1 MEEIKLLYG
10 TGNPAKLNA
19 MKKRLSRVG
28 ITLVGLKD
36 LGGEIPE
43 VAEDGKTPLENA
55 RKKAVAYFEA
65 FRIPVFSCDSGLYID
80 GVPENEQPGVHVR
93 RVNGKVLSDEQMIVH
108 YSSLAKKYGN
118 PTARY
123 RNAICFVEDEKL
135 ENSLRPMKLEE
146 YIGQERVKSNLKVY
160 IEAARNRKDV
170 LDHVLLYGPP
180 GLGKTT
186 LASIISNEMGTNL
199 KVTSGPAIEKPG
211 EMAAILNNLNE
222 GDVLFVDEIHR
233 LLQAIHNAKENQSEL
248 IEKITE
254 ELKKFK

>member
-19 MKKRLSRVG
+19 MKKRLSGLG
-28 ITLVGLKD
+28 ITLIGLKD
-36 LGGEIPE
+36 LGCEIPE
-43 VAEDGKTPLENA
+43 IVEDGKTPLENA

-123 RNAICFVEDEKL
+123 RNAICFVADEKHIYEAMEPSMGSSAFVL
-135 ENSLRPMKLEE
+135 TSKPYPVMKKGFPLDSLSVDIKTEKYYYELTGNELDRLAVEDGFAE
-146 YIGQERVKSNLKVY
+146 FF
-160 IEAARNRKDV
+160 RKI
-170 LDHVLLYGPP
+170 LF
-180 GLGKTT
+180 
-186 LASIISNEMGTNL
+186 
-199 KVTSGPAIEKPG
+199 EKK
-211 EMAAILNNLNE
+211 N
-222 GDVLFVDEIHR
+222 
-233 LLQAIHNAKENQSEL
+233 
-248 IEKITE
+248 
-254 ELKKFK
+254 

>member
-19 MKKRLSRVG
+19 MKKRLSGVG

-36 LGGEIPE
+36 LGCEIPE
-43 VAEDGKTPLENA
+43 IVEDGKTPLENA

-108 YSSLAKKYGN
+108 YSSFAKKYGN

-123 RNAICFVEDEKL
+123 RNAICFVADEKHIYEAMEPSMGSSAFIL
-135 ENSLRPMKLEE
+135 TSKPYPVMKKGFPLDSLSVDIKTGKYYYELTGNELDRLAVEDGFAE
-146 YIGQERVKSNLKVY
+146 FF
-160 IEAARNRKDV
+160 RKI
-170 LDHVLLYGPP
+170 LF
-180 GLGKTT
+180 
-186 LASIISNEMGTNL
+186 
-199 KVTSGPAIEKPG
+199 EKK
-211 EMAAILNNLNE
+211 N
-222 GDVLFVDEIHR
+222 
-233 LLQAIHNAKENQSEL
+233 
-248 IEKITE
+248 
-254 ELKKFK
+254 

>member
-19 MKKRLSRVG
+19 MKKRLSGLG

-36 LGGEIPE
+36 LGCEIPE

-80 GVPENEQPGVHVR
+80 GVPKNEQPGVHVR

-108 YSSLAKKYGN
+108 YSSLAKKYEN

-123 RNAICFVEDEKL
+123 RNAICFVADEKHIYEAMEPSMGSSAFIL
-135 ENSLRPMKLEE
+135 TSKPYPVMKKGFPLDSLSVDIKT
-146 YIGQERVKSNLKVY
+146 
-160 IEAARNRKDV
+160 
-170 LDHVLLYGPP
+170 
-180 GLGKTT
+180 GKYYY
-186 LASIISNEMGTNL
+186 
-199 KVTSGPAIEKPG
+199 
-211 EMAAILNNLNE
+211 
-222 GDVLFVDEIHR
+222 
-233 LLQAIHNAKENQSEL
+233 EL
-248 IEKITE
+248 IGNELDRLAVEDGFAEFFRKILFEK
-254 ELKKFK
+254 KN

>member
-19 MKKRLSRVG
+19 MKKRLSGLG

-36 LGGEIPE
+36 LGCEIPE
-43 VAEDGKTPLENA
+43 VVEDGKTPLENA

-80 GVPENEQPGVHVR
+80 GVPENEQPGVHVH

-123 RNAICFVEDEKL
+123 RNAICFVADEKHIYEAMEPSMGSSAFVL
-135 ENSLRPMKLEE
+135 TSKPYPVMKKGFPLDSLSVDIKTGKYYYELTGNELDRLAVEDGFAE
-146 YIGQERVKSNLKVY
+146 FF
-160 IEAARNRKDV
+160 RKI
-170 LDHVLLYGPP
+170 LF
-180 GLGKTT
+180 
-186 LASIISNEMGTNL
+186 
-199 KVTSGPAIEKPG
+199 EKK
-211 EMAAILNNLNE
+211 N
-222 GDVLFVDEIHR
+222 
-233 LLQAIHNAKENQSEL
+233 
-248 IEKITE
+248 
-254 ELKKFK
+254 

>member
-19 MKKRLSRVG
+19 MKKRLSGLG

-36 LGGEIPE
+36 LGCEIPE
-43 VAEDGKTPLENA
+43 VVEDGKTPLENA

-80 GVPENEQPGVHVR
+80 GVPENEQPEVHVR

-123 RNAICFVEDEKL
+123 RNAICFVADEKHIYEAMEPSMGSSVFIL
-135 ENSLRPMKLEE
+135 TSKPYPVMKKGFPLDSLSVDIKTGKYYYELTGNELDRLAVEDGFAE
-146 YIGQERVKSNLKVY
+146 FF
-160 IEAARNRKDV
+160 RKI
-170 LDHVLLYGPP
+170 LF
-180 GLGKTT
+180 
-186 LASIISNEMGTNL
+186 
-199 KVTSGPAIEKPG
+199 EKK
-211 EMAAILNNLNE
+211 N
-222 GDVLFVDEIHR
+222 
-233 LLQAIHNAKENQSEL
+233 
-248 IEKITE
+248 
-254 ELKKFK
+254 

>member
-19 MKKRLSRVG
+19 MKKRLSRLG

-36 LGGEIPE
+36 LGCEIPE
-43 VAEDGKTPLENA
+43 VVEDGKTPLENA

-123 RNAICFVEDEKL
+123 RNAICFVEDEKHIYEAMEPSMGSSAFIL
-135 ENSLRPMKLEE
+135 TSKPYPVMKKGFPLDSLSVDIKTGKYYYELTGNELDRLAVEDGFAE
-146 YIGQERVKSNLKVY
+146 FF
-160 IEAARNRKDV
+160 RKI
-170 LDHVLLYGPP
+170 LF
-180 GLGKTT
+180 
-186 LASIISNEMGTNL
+186 
-199 KVTSGPAIEKPG
+199 EKK
-211 EMAAILNNLNE
+211 N
-222 GDVLFVDEIHR
+222 
-233 LLQAIHNAKENQSEL
+233 
-248 IEKITE
+248 
-254 ELKKFK
+254 

>member
-19 MKKRLSRVG
+19 MKKRLSGLG

-36 LGGEIPE
+36 LGCEIPE
-43 VAEDGKTPLENA
+43 VVEDGKTPLENA

-80 GVPENEQPGVHVR
+80 GVPKNEQPGVHVR

-123 RNAICFVEDEKL
+123 RNAICFVEDEKHIYEAMEPSMGSSAFIL
-135 ENSLRPMKLEE
+135 TSKPYPVMKKGFPLDSLSVDIKTGKYYYELTGNELDRLAVEDGFAE
-146 YIGQERVKSNLKVY
+146 FF
-160 IEAARNRKDV
+160 RKI
-170 LDHVLLYGPP
+170 LF
-180 GLGKTT
+180 
-186 LASIISNEMGTNL
+186 
-199 KVTSGPAIEKPG
+199 EKK
-211 EMAAILNNLNE
+211 N
-222 GDVLFVDEIHR
+222 
-233 LLQAIHNAKENQSEL
+233 
-248 IEKITE
+248 
-254 ELKKFK
+254 

>member
-19 MKKRLSRVG
+19 MKKRLSGVG

-36 LGGEIPE
+36 LGCEIPE
-43 VAEDGKTPLENA
+43 VVEDGKTPLENA

-108 YSSLAKKYGN
+108 YSSFAKKYGN

-123 RNAICFVEDEKL
+123 RNAICFVADEKHIYEAMEPSMGSSAFVL
-135 ENSLRPMKLEE
+135 TSKPYPVMKKGFPLDSLSVDIKTGKYYYELTGNELDRLAVEDGFAE
-146 YIGQERVKSNLKVY
+146 FF
-160 IEAARNRKDV
+160 RKI
-170 LDHVLLYGPP
+170 LF
-180 GLGKTT
+180 
-186 LASIISNEMGTNL
+186 
-199 KVTSGPAIEKPG
+199 EKK
-211 EMAAILNNLNE
+211 N
-222 GDVLFVDEIHR
+222 
-233 LLQAIHNAKENQSEL
+233 
-248 IEKITE
+248 
-254 ELKKFK
+254 

>member
-19 MKKRLSRVG
+19 MKKRLSGLG

-36 LGGEIPE
+36 LDSEIPD
-43 VAEDGKTPLENA
+43 VVEDGKTPLENA

-80 GVPENEQPGVHVR
+80 GVPKNEQPGVHVR

-123 RNAICFVEDEKL
+123 RNAICFVEDEKHIYEAMEPFMGSSAFVL
-135 ENSLRPMKLEE
+135 TSKPYPVMKKGFPLDSLSVDIKTGKYYYELTGNELDRLAVEDGFAE
-146 YIGQERVKSNLKVY
+146 FF
-160 IEAARNRKDV
+160 RKI
-170 LDHVLLYGPP
+170 LF
-180 GLGKTT
+180 
-186 LASIISNEMGTNL
+186 
-199 KVTSGPAIEKPG
+199 EKK
-211 EMAAILNNLNE
+211 N
-222 GDVLFVDEIHR
+222 
-233 LLQAIHNAKENQSEL
+233 
-248 IEKITE
+248 
-254 ELKKFK
+254 

>member
-1 MEEIKLLYG
+1 MLYG

-19 MKKRLSRVG
+19 MKKRLSGLG

-36 LGGEIPE
+36 LGCEIPE
-43 VAEDGKTPLENA
+43 GVEDGKTPLENA

-123 RNAICFVEDEKL
+123 RNAICFVEDEKHIYEAMEPSMGSSAFIL
-135 ENSLRPMKLEE
+135 TSKPYPVMKKGFPLDSLSVDIKTGKYYYELTGNELDRLAVEDGFAE
-146 YIGQERVKSNLKVY
+146 FF
-160 IEAARNRKDV
+160 RKI
-170 LDHVLLYGPP
+170 LF
-180 GLGKTT
+180 
-186 LASIISNEMGTNL
+186 
-199 KVTSGPAIEKPG
+199 EKK
-211 EMAAILNNLNE
+211 N
-222 GDVLFVDEIHR
+222 
-233 LLQAIHNAKENQSEL
+233 
-248 IEKITE
+248 
-254 ELKKFK
+254 

>member
-19 MKKRLSRVG
+19 MKKRLSGLG
-28 ITLVGLKD
+28 ITLIGLKD

-43 VAEDGKTPLENA
+43 IVEDGKTPLENA

-80 GVPENEQPGVHVR
+80 GVPENEQPGVYVR

-123 RNAICFVEDEKL
+123 RNAICFVADEKHIYEAMEPSMGSSAFIL
-135 ENSLRPMKLEE
+135 TSKPYPVMKKGFPLDSLSVDIKTGKYYYELTGNELDRLAVEDGFAE
-146 YIGQERVKSNLKVY
+146 FF
-160 IEAARNRKDV
+160 RKI
-170 LDHVLLYGPP
+170 LF
-180 GLGKTT
+180 
-186 LASIISNEMGTNL
+186 
-199 KVTSGPAIEKPG
+199 EKK
-211 EMAAILNNLNE
+211 N
-222 GDVLFVDEIHR
+222 
-233 LLQAIHNAKENQSEL
+233 
-248 IEKITE
+248 
-254 ELKKFK
+254 

>member
-10 TGNPAKLNA
+10 TGNSAKLNA
-19 MKKRLSRVG
+19 MKKRLSGVG

-36 LGGEIPE
+36 LGCEIPE
-43 VAEDGKTPLENA
+43 VVEDGKTPLENA

-123 RNAICFVEDEKL
+123 RNAICFVADEKHIYEAMEPSMGSSAFVL
-135 ENSLRPMKLEE
+135 TSKPYPVMKKGLPLDSLSVDIKTGKYYYELTGNELDRLAVEDGFAE
-146 YIGQERVKSNLKVY
+146 FF
-160 IEAARNRKDV
+160 RKI
-170 LDHVLLYGPP
+170 LF
-180 GLGKTT
+180 
-186 LASIISNEMGTNL
+186 
-199 KVTSGPAIEKPG
+199 EKK
-211 EMAAILNNLNE
+211 N
-222 GDVLFVDEIHR
+222 
-233 LLQAIHNAKENQSEL
+233 
-248 IEKITE
+248 
-254 ELKKFK
+254 

>member
-19 MKKRLSRVG
+19 MKKRLSGVG

-36 LGGEIPE
+36 LGCEIPE
-43 VAEDGKTPLENA
+43 VVEDCKTPLENA

-80 GVPENEQPGVHVR
+80 GVPENEQPGVYVR

-123 RNAICFVEDEKL
+123 RNAICFVADEKHIYEAMEPSMGSSAFVL
-135 ENSLRPMKLEE
+135 TSKPYPVMKKGFPLDSLSVDIKTGKYYYELTGNELDRLAVEDGFAE
-146 YIGQERVKSNLKVY
+146 FF
-160 IEAARNRKDV
+160 RKI
-170 LDHVLLYGPP
+170 LF
-180 GLGKTT
+180 
-186 LASIISNEMGTNL
+186 
-199 KVTSGPAIEKPG
+199 EKK
-211 EMAAILNNLNE
+211 N
-222 GDVLFVDEIHR
+222 
-233 LLQAIHNAKENQSEL
+233 
-248 IEKITE
+248 
-254 ELKKFK
+254 

>member
-19 MKKRLSRVG
+19 MKKRLSGLG

-36 LGGEIPE
+36 LGCEIPE
-43 VAEDGKTPLENA
+43 IVEDGKTPLENA

-123 RNAICFVEDEKL
+123 RNAICFVADEKHIYEAMEPSMGSSAFIL
-135 ENSLRPMKLEE
+135 TSNPYPVMKKGFPLDSLSVDIKTGKYYYELTGNELDRLAVEDGFAE
-146 YIGQERVKSNLKVY
+146 FF
-160 IEAARNRKDV
+160 RKI
-170 LDHVLLYGPP
+170 LF
-180 GLGKTT
+180 
-186 LASIISNEMGTNL
+186 
-199 KVTSGPAIEKPG
+199 EKK
-211 EMAAILNNLNE
+211 N
-222 GDVLFVDEIHR
+222 
-233 LLQAIHNAKENQSEL
+233 
-248 IEKITE
+248 
-254 ELKKFK
+254 

>member
-19 MKKRLSRVG
+19 MKKRLSGVG

-36 LGGEIPE
+36 LGCEIPE
-43 VAEDGKTPLENA
+43 VVEDGKTPLENA

-80 GVPENEQPGVHVR
+80 GVPENEQPGVYVR

-123 RNAICFVEDEKL
+123 RNAICFVADEKHIYEAMEPSMGSSAFVL
-135 ENSLRPMKLEE
+135 TSKPYPVMKKGFPLDSLSVDIKTGKYYYELTGNELDRLAVEDGFAE
-146 YIGQERVKSNLKVY
+146 FF
-160 IEAARNRKDV
+160 RKI
-170 LDHVLLYGPP
+170 LF
-180 GLGKTT
+180 
-186 LASIISNEMGTNL
+186 
-199 KVTSGPAIEKPG
+199 EKK
-211 EMAAILNNLNE
+211 N
-222 GDVLFVDEIHR
+222 
-233 LLQAIHNAKENQSEL
+233 
-248 IEKITE
+248 
-254 ELKKFK
+254 